1 MEPNLDWSKNFQ
13 EFQDVLN
20 SGINPEWLYSAK
32 ANMLL
37 NPAYNGEGKQFFF
50 TKDIIKASKIVP
62 FY

>member
-37 NPAYNGEGKQFFF
+37 NPAY
-50 TKDIIKASKIVP
+50 T
-62 FY
+62 